1 LRRIQIPPNRLSTW
15 KATAWKAGTVLGIA
29 LLVAVVVAFSNQ
41 PPNEPLTGAIRVGS
55 YIASPFDSIPI
66 YVNISDAAVV
76 GTVQSRTGMHREDE
90 WHGYYYVTLGV
101 ERVLKGS
108 VAGSI
113 VVKILQLP
121 EHRGEHT
128 RPNLSVGERVFLFL
142 FSTDDPAADFETGF
156 EDKIWRID
164 GCKVYN
170 RWGRSMRQSEEAR
183 RVTPPERLERW
194 GRTFSLHKFLRLVK
208 KAIAGKTSGIWKP
221 VSRDAEAIYKW
232 SLFILAA
239 VIIILL
245 AIGILAIYYKRVTKD
260 PDRLG

>member
-1 LRRIQIPPNRLSTW
+1 MRRIQIPPNRLSTW

-29 LLVAVVVAFSNQ
+29 LLVAVVVAFSSQ
-41 PPNEPLTGAIRVGS
+41 PPTGAIRVGS
-55 YIASPFDSIPI
+55 YIASPFDSIP
-66 YVNISDAAVV
+66 YYANISDAAVL
-76 GTVQSRTGMHREDE
+76 GTVQSRTATYVKNE
-90 WHGYYYVTLGV
+90 WHGYYYVTLEV

-108 VAGSI
+108 VARSI

-121 EHRGEHT
+121 EHPGEHT

-142 FSTDDPAADFETGF
+142 LSTDDPAADFETGF

-170 RWGRSMRQSEEAR
+170 RWGRSMRQSETAR
-183 RVTPPERLERW
+183 RVVPPERLERW
-194 GRTFSLHKFLRLVK
+194 GQTFSLHKFLRLVK

-260 PDRLG
+260 PDRVG